1 MIELRDTVAIDVAPE
16 VVWSWLES
24 MPDHYLQW
32 HPDHRGGRWVSG
44 GALVP
49 GAVME
54 VQEILHGKPH
64 RLRMALTQV
73 EPGRRVRYRVFPG
86 LGGEFAVNP
95 VNGGSEFTA
104 VIAMGARAPVIGP
117 VADWL
122 LRRTLGSRIDAIGRH
137 QAEEGA
143 NLKALLERVGSR

>member
-1 MIELRDTVAIDVAPE
+1 MIELRDTVAIDVAPG

-24 MPDHYLQW
+24 MPDHYLEW
-32 HPDHRGGRWVSG
+32 HPDHLGGRWVSG
-44 GALVP
+44 GAFVP

-54 VQEILHGKPH
+54 VREILHGKPH
-64 RLRMALTQV
+64 RLRMTLAQV
-73 EPGRRVRYRVFPG
+73 DPVRRVRYRVFPG
-86 LGGEFAVNP
+86 LSGEFGVSP

-104 VIAMGARAPVIGP
+104 VIAIGVRAPIIGP
-117 VADWL
+117 IADWL
-122 LRRTLGSRIDAIGRH
+122 LRQILGNRIDAIRRH